1 MKRLFT
7 AGMALAIAGT
17 LGLAGCSS
25 STTEAT
31 RQTGDAVGG
40 AVKDGANAV
49 GDAAKTAASATGHH
63 SLTATAGATPS
74 SAVVIARAW

>member
-49 GDAAKTAASATGHH
+49 GDAAKTAASATGQAL
-63 SLTATAGATPS
+63 SL
-74 SAVVIARAW
+74 IHI